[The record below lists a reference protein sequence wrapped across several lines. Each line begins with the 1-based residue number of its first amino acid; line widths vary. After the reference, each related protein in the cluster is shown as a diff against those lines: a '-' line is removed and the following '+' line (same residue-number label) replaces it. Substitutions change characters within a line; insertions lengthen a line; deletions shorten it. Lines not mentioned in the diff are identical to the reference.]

1 MQRDT
6 AASATP
12 PVIDAVLDLIRTLRL
27 AYAPVM
33 VGPESSDRIYH
44 VLDVLAGQVSA
55 LHGGTGRTPPV
66 HLTLLPAHG
75 ADSAPTPQAGVAAD
89 RLPTHTVEAPPITS
103 DLGHPQHAAKTQ
115 ADDPMEP
122 PSADDSGPG
131 SSDDDGARE
140 PVDTPAAREPAPAA
154 PSPPEP
160 PVLGNEPRE
169 DVGHA
174 FRSAFL
180 ADLARRS
187 SRSASTPP
195 APRTDPTETATCPAP
210 DASASTTPVRTA
222 MPAS

>member
-6 AASATP
+6 AASTTP

-33 VGPESSDRIYH
+33 VGQESSDRIYH

-75 ADSAPTPQAGVAAD
+75 ADSAPTPQAGVAVD

-103 DLGHPQHAAKTQ
+103 DICHPQDAAKTQ

-122 PSADDSGPG
+122 PSADDSWSGP
-131 SSDDDGARE
+131 SDDDDACE
-140 PVDTPAAREPAPAA
+140 PVARPAAREPAPAA
-154 PSPPEP
+154 PSPPQP
-160 PVLGNEPRE
+160 PDLGNEPRE
-169 DVGHA
+169 DVGRA
-174 FRSAFL
+174 FRSALL

-187 SRSASTPP
+187 TRPASTPP
-195 APRTDPTETATCPAP
+195 APRTGPHETTTCPAS